1 MVKLKIGI
9 IGGTGLDNPE
19 IFTNKNEVSV
29 TTPYGA
35 PSSSLI
41 TGQLHGVD
49 VVLLARHGRQHETN
63 PSSINYRANIHALK
77 EIGCTHVLATN
88 ACGSLREEYRV
99 GDLIILDQFIDKTFK
114 RECTFYSGY
123 EGGPKGVMHIPM
135 GHPFCEDTRKCI
147 IEASK
152 GFGFSF
158 HEKGTIVIIE
168 GPRFSTVAE
177 SKMFRLWGADLIGM
191 TTVPEV
197 CLAKEAGLCYS
208 AVAMVTD
215 YDSWKED
222 EPHVSVE
229 IVGQR
234 LRENAEKATK
244 VLLKAVELIAQRDW
258 DDVIKRHKDVVDGSV
273 M

>member
-1 MVKLKIGI
+1 MYDRSDQRL
-9 IGGTGLDNPE
+9 
-19 IFTNKNEVSV
+19 
-29 TTPYGA
+29 
-35 PSSSLI
+35 
-41 TGQLHGVD
+41 QLLVP
-49 VVLLARHGRQHETN
+49 R
-63 PSSINYRANIHALK
+63 
-77 EIGCTHVLATN
+77 
-88 ACGSLREEYRV
+88 
-99 GDLIILDQFIDKTFK
+99 
-114 RECTFYSGY
+114 
-123 EGGPKGVMHIPM
+123 
-135 GHPFCEDTRKCI
+135 
-147 IEASK
+147 
-152 GFGFSF
+152 
-158 HEKGTIVIIE
+158 KGTIVIIE

-234 LRENAEKATK
+234 LRDNAEKATK
-244 VLLKAVELIAQRDW
+244 VLLKAVELIAQRNW
-258 DDVIKRHKDVVDGSV
+258 DDVIKGHKDVVDGSI